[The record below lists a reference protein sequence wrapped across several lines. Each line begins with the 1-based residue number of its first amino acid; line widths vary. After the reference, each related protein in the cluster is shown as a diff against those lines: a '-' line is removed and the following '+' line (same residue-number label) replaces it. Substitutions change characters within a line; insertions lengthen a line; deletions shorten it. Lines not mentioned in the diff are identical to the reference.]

1 LKLNGNIQLLV
12 YVDVHTMGR
21 SIHTIKKNKEALVVA
36 SEETRLAVN
45 ADKTNYMVM
54 PPDQNAGQNHNID

>member
-1 LKLNGNIQLLV
+1 
-12 YVDVHTMGR
+12 MGR

-54 PPDQNAGQNHNID
+54 PPDQNAGQNHNIDW